1 MCGKYPAIPVRE
13 CRLLP
18 AMALKIY
25 ASESNQTQPNL
36 VNQKAR
42 MLLYAAT
49 IFVSAFLL
57 FLVQPVIAK
66 QILPWFGGT
75 AAVWTTCLVFFQSA
89 LLLGYF
95 YSDWTTR
102 RLKPK
107 TQAIVH
113 VVLIVIALLL
123 LPIIPGS
130 DWKPAGNEEPTLRII
145 LLLTATIGL
154 PYFLLSTTS
163 PLIQA
168 WFSRSFPGQSPYRLF
183 ALSNLASMIALLGY
197 PFLFEPNISTQNQAI
212 GWSVGFATFAVL
224 IIGTAWYALKT
235 QQEVAPIAVAF
246 EAGAVAPKRLDK
258 IIWIILSALGS
269 ILLLAISNHLTQNIA
284 SIPLLWVVPLALYLL
299 TFILTFDVRQGHSP
313 WYQRTLAIPML
324 AVALVAMGWTLAD
337 TSLHFELKW
346 QIGIFSF
353 GLFIACM
360 FCHGELVERKPHP
373 KYLTQ
378 FYLMISIGG
387 ACGAALV
394 GIIAPLTLPAYFEME
409 FALLAVALVATW
421 LVWNLFPRDSRR
433 WQFFVSVGTGFLVTL
448 FCVGATVF
456 TIQQYRDDV
465 INMSRNFYGTL
476 RVKEYNPPGVEHR
489 RRSLVHGAILHGDQY
504 MDPPYNRS
512 ATTYYKT
519 KSGIGLALL
528 AKEQLNGDQ
537 HRRIGL
543 IGLGTGTLA
552 AYGNKGDVFRFY
564 EINQTV
570 VDIAKRDF
578 RFLSDTEAT
587 IEIGLG
593 DARLNLER
601 EPAQNFDVLA
611 IDAFSSDSIPVHLI
625 TLEALDIYARHMKPD
640 GVIAFHVSNRF
651 LDLKPVVNMLAD
663 KRGFHVA
670 WVRDEYE
677 DGTTT
682 SDWVLLSKDKS
693 FLLRKEIVEGSYVI
707 MPQPGWRIWTDDFNN
722 LLQVLK

>member
-1 MCGKYPAIPVRE
+1 MILYI
-13 CRLLP
+13 
-18 AMALKIY
+18 
-25 ASESNQTQPNL
+25 
-36 VNQKAR
+36 
-42 MLLYAAT
+42 LYAAT

-75 AAVWTTCLVFFQSA
+75 AAVWTTCLVFFQTA

-102 RLKPK
+102 NLKPK

-113 VVLIVIALLL
+113 LVLIAIAIGL
-123 LPIIPGS
+123 LPIIPA
-130 DWKPAGNEEPTLRII
+130 DAWKPAGDEAPTLRII
-145 LLLTATIGL
+145 LLLIATIGL

-168 WFSRSFPGQSPYRLF
+168 WFAKSYPERSPYRLF

-197 PFLFEPNISTQNQAI
+197 PFLFEPNIATRQQAL
-212 GWSVGFATFAVL
+212 GWSIGFGVFAAL
-224 IIGTAWYALKT
+224 IAGAAWFALKT
-235 QQEVAPIAVAF
+235 QREVATEVAAVLEDAIAPTWPQKF
-246 EAGAVAPKRLDK
+246 T
-258 IIWIILSALGS
+258 WIILSGLGS
-269 ILLLAISNHLTQNIA
+269 VLLLAISNHLTQNIS

-299 TFILTFDVRQGHSP
+299 TFILTFDAKDKDSG
-313 WYQRTLAIPML
+313 WYQRKFMLPLLATM
-324 AVALVAMGWTLAD
+324 LVAMAWTLAD
-337 TSLHFELKW
+337 SSLHFHLKW
-346 QIGIFSF
+346 QIGIFSA

-360 FCHGELVERKPHP
+360 FCHGELVQRKPHP
-373 KYLTQ
+373 KFLTT

-387 ACGAALV
+387 AFGAALV
-394 GIIAPLTLPAYFEME
+394 GIVAPLTLPAYFELE
-409 FALLAVALVATW
+409 FAMVAVALVATW
-421 LVWNLFPRDSRR
+421 LTIGMFRGDAANGDDAKRD
-433 WQFFVSVGTGFLVTL
+433 WIFYTATTTGTVVTA
-448 FCVGATVF
+448 FCIGATIY
-456 TIQQYRDDV
+456 TTQQYKDDV
-465 INMSRNFYGTL
+465 IYMSRNFYGTL
-476 RVKEYNPPGVEHR
+476 RVKEYNPPSVEYR
-489 RRSLVHGAILHGDQY
+489 RRSLIHGAILHGDQY

-519 KSGIGLALL
+519 KSGIGLTLL
-528 AKEQLNGDQ
+528 AKEKNPN
-537 HRRIGL
+537 RRVGL
-543 IGLGTGTLA
+543 IGLGAGTLA

-564 EINQTV
+564 DINPTV
-570 VDIAKRDF
+570 VEIAKRDF

-601 EPAQNFDVLA
+601 EAPQNFDVLA

-625 TLEALDIYARHMKPD
+625 TLEALDIYAKHMKPD

-651 LDLKPVVNMLAD
+651 LDLKPVVQMIAE

-670 WVRDEYE
+670 WVRDQYE
-677 DGTTT
+677 DGSTS
-682 SDWVLLSKDKS
+682 SDWVLVTKDKP
-693 FLLRKEIVEGSYVI
+693 FLLKPDIVNATYIIPPE
-707 MPQPGWRIWTDDFNN
+707 PGWRIWTDDFNN